1 MSESTIE
8 WTNATWNVSTGCNKI
23 SAGCKFCY
31 AEMMSRRLKAMGQK
45 KYQNG
50 FGVLTTHE
58 DTLKEP
64 YKWEKPRMIF
74 VNSMSDLFHEKMP
87 FDFIQKVFE
96 VMNDCSQHT
105 FQVLTKRADILAKY
119 APFLNWTDNI
129 WAGVSV
135 ENQEQADRRIPY
147 LLQTPAKTKFL
158 SCEPLLGAINFENT
172 IHFEGQGSYDPD
184 YQNTNYL
191 TGEIH
196 VSKYEPASEHDFA
209 DYKSAGIDWVIV
221 GGESGR
227 GEIRPMQEEWAVSIM
242 EQCKAANV
250 PFFFKQWGG
259 TNKKKTGRELQ
270 GVIYS
275 EMPKPVS
282 ERTK

>member
-1 MSESTIE
+1 MSKIE
-8 WTNATWNVSTGCNKI
+8 WTDTTWNVSTGCNKI

-31 AEMMSRRLKAMGQK
+31 AEVMTKRLKAMGQE
-45 KYQNG
+45 KYKNG
-50 FGVLTTHE
+50 FGQLVQHE

-64 YKWEKPRMIF
+64 YEWKKPRMVF

-87 FDFIQKVFE
+87 LDFVQKVFK
-96 VMNDCSQHT
+96 VMNDCKHHT

-119 APFLNWTDNI
+119 APFLDWTDNI

-135 ENQEQADRRIPY
+135 ENQEQAEKRIPY
-147 LLQTPAKTKFL
+147 LLETPAKTKFL

-172 IHFEGQGSYDPD
+172 THFEGQGSYDPD

-196 VSKYEPASEHDFA
+196 VSKYKPASEHDFA
-209 DYKSAGIDWVIV
+209 DYQYTGIDWVIV

-227 GEIRPMQEEWAVSIM
+227 GKIRPMQEEWAVSIM
-242 EQCKAANV
+242 KQCKAANV

-275 EMPKPVS
+275 EMPKPIS
-282 ERTK
+282 ERIK

>member
-1 MSESTIE
+1 MSKIE
-8 WTNATWNVSTGCNKI
+8 WTDTTWNVSTGCNKI

-31 AEMMSRRLKAMGQK
+31 AEVMTKRLKAMGQE
-45 KYQNG
+45 KYKNG
-50 FGVLTTHE
+50 FDQLVQHE

-64 YKWEKPRMIF
+64 YEWKKPRMVF

-87 FDFIQKVFE
+87 LDFVQKVFK
-96 VMNDCSQHT
+96 VMNDCKHHT

-119 APFLNWTDNI
+119 APFLDWTDNI

-135 ENQEQADRRIPY
+135 ENQEQADKRIPY

-158 SCEPLLGAINFENT
+158 SCEPLLENINFTKTELDKWARYN
-172 IHFEGQGSYDPD
+172 S
-184 YQNTNYL
+184 TNYL
-191 TGEIH
+191 TGVLTKPNGLQIISPEFEG
-196 VSKYEPASEHDFA
+196 SK
-209 DYKSAGIDWVIV
+209 IDWVIV

-227 GEIRPMQEEWAVSIM
+227 GKIRPMQEEWVINIK
-242 EQCKAANV
+242 EQCQAANV

-275 EMPKPVS
+275 DMPKPIS
-282 ERTK
+282 ERIK